1 MQSSNLLRQLTQFM
15 DSRQQ
20 PINYETSNSKYLH
33 HFIKVSTKVNDPLY
47 LNLCEGMKK
56 LFGIGEKGQVMQNLV
71 EYLLD
76 NHEDEVKAALREKK
90 VIPRRMSVYETAV
103 MMDKANL
110 LGTNLRALTQCMM
123 CFMDIDKRLWADE
136 NEIRELGSHCVLPI
150 VDVYHHP
157 VSDKEDALR
166 EKIRFWY
173 KETAEM
179 FVRSAQSLIDGIQ
192 DFDPK
197 KVNFIHSCLGA
208 DHATKNVGKIRVVS
222 KCIMNYDDNQYHV
235 DMYSIADVEC
245 KKDSAAILKATVMPS
260 VIDGLNAITTGKVIF
275 TENEDQPG
283 K

>member
-1 MQSSNLLRQLTQFM
+1 MIRKLTHGVLELSLIYCFVDDHLSLEQTKKKFDILATIGIKVLSEPTPDANLDIGSMNRSNLLRQLTQFM

-208 DHATKNVGKIRVVS
+208 DHATKGVGKMRVVS
-222 KCIMNYDDNQYHV
+222 K
-235 DMYSIADVEC
+235 
-245 KKDSAAILKATVMPS
+245 
-260 VIDGLNAITTGKVIF
+260 
-275 TENEDQPG
+275 
-283 K
+283 